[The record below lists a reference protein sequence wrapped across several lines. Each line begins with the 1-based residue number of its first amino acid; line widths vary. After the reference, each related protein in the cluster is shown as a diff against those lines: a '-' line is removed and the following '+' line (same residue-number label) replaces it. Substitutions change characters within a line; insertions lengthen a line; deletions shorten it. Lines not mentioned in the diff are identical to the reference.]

1 MELIWPCYAG
11 TCLSLEKAGASW
23 TVLESYLQRFAPTCP
38 GSKQRFNDMCS
49 WQVVGLS
56 VSSLSASS
64 LLAFVR
70 VPVQLGWGLGSTG
83 WGREGRPGGESCYV
97 REVTDVG
104 FFDHLSCN
112 LTPSPVLSLSS
123 WTPSPPILQRPP
135 LCLGSA
141 GSHMEFVSGSAQS
154 SDGGRLLN

>member
-112 LTPSPVLSLSS
+112 LTPLSCSQ
-123 WTPSPPILQRPP
+123 PILMDPQPTHPP
-135 LCLGSA
+135 EATTLPGLCRLTHGVC
-141 GSHMEFVSGSAQS
+141 EWVSTEQ
-154 SDGGRLLN
+154 